1 MDKHKIII
9 LSLFFVSVCNI
20 GIAQSVEKV
29 KVLNS
34 IEITANPD
42 KVWTAISNLC
52 NLDKL
57 VPEIIEQTEMVGNG
71 EGSIVTLT
79 LKSNGAKVVEK
90 ITNLDNK
97 KRVLSYEMIETPMP
111 LSYYKATISMVTLD
125 YDKYNISFDSVFKAT
140 EGNNEMMTNTID
152 NFQKTF
158 LTNVKKIYNEK

>member
-34 IEITANPD
+34 IEITANAD
-42 KVWTAISNLC
+42 KVWTA
-52 NLDKL
+52 KL